1 MGERGKT
8 KFKLRTTCSN
18 IIINYWLS
26 KKKKKFKLFGNVE
39 FNYLTTIT
47 NCVPGSIVTN
57 VPCCEVL
64 KNPQPQTEC
73 IPFGT
78 ACSNRSQYS
87 FWDAVHPTEVGYVVY
102 GGRAYRAQSPA
113 DAYPHDIEHLAQS

>member
-1 MGERGKT
+1 MGDRGKIE
-8 KFKLRTTCSN
+8 FKLRTTYSN
-18 IIINYWLS
+18 IIINYRLS
-26 KKKKKFKLFGNVE
+26 KKEKFKLFENVK
-39 FNYLTTIT
+39 FNHLITIT
-47 NCVPGSIVTN
+47 NYVPGSIVTN

-64 KNPQPQTEC
+64 TNPQPQAEC

-78 ACSNRSQYS
+78 ACGNRSQYS
-87 FWDAVHPTEVGYVVY
+87 FWDAVHQTEVGYVVY